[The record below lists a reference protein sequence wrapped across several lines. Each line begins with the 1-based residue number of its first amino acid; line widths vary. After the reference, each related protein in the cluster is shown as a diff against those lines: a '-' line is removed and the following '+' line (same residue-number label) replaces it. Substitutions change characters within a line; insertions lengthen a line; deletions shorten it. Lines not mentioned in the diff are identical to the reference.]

1 MILKEKNMNKSPSLA
16 KNLAIIGSALLIA
29 IVVILL
35 PLSDDFR
42 TIGDATL
49 TAQGQTAV
57 AILIFALILWI
68 TEAIPFHIT
77 GLLSM
82 VLLTLFRIDTFK
94 NIVRFGFGN
103 DVIVFFIG
111 VLILSSFIT
120 RSGLGK
126 RISMF
131 ILSLTGNRT
140 SNIIIGFLC
149 AGVVLSM
156 WITDMAVAAMLMPL
170 AKNIL
175 EEEGVRPLQSNFG
188 KALMISTAWGPII
201 GGIGTPAG
209 CGANPLAVSF
219 LKEMAGIDVSF
230 VDWMIY
236 GVPSAIFLIFPSWFI
251 LMRFF
256 KPEMSHLKKTKE
268 ELQMAYKNLPKMDHE
283 EKVTVT
289 LFLTT
294 VALWLLS
301 PLLEQWLGI
310 NIPISM
316 PVILTGCLFF
326 FPGMTSIRWKEIERD
341 MSWSSIVLVVSGVS
355 LGMMLFHSGAA
366 LWVSTALLGGIGS
379 IPILVRIFAIV
390 LIVSLLK
397 IIFSSNTVTGT
408 IIIPIMIAL
417 AISLGLDPLGV
428 TMPAAITA
436 SLAFILVTST
446 PTNVIPYSAG
456 YFSIKDMAKAGVV
469 LTIISSTILAVTLFA
484 AGKLTGLY

>member
-1 MILKEKNMNKSPSLA
+1 MNKSASTV
-16 KNLAIIGSALLIA
+16 KNLVLIA
-29 IVVILL
+29 VAMIIALVVINL
-35 PLSDDFR
+35 PLSTDMR
-42 TIGDATL
+42 TIGNAVL
-49 TAQGQTAV
+49 TQQGQTAL
-57 AILIFALILWI
+57 AILIFALVLWI

-77 GLLSM
+77 GLLGM
-82 VLLTLFRIDTFK
+82 ILLALFKIDSFK
-94 NIVRFGFGN
+94 NIVKSGFGN
-103 DVIVFFIG
+103 DVIIFFIG

-131 ILSLTGNRT
+131 ILSLTGNKT
-140 SNIIIGFLC
+140 SNIVLGFLC
-149 AGVVLSM
+149 AGLVLSM

-175 EEEGVRPLQSNFG
+175 EEEGVKPLKSNFG

-219 LKEMAGIDVSF
+219 LKDMAGIDVSF
-230 VDWMIY
+230 LDWMTY
-236 GVPSAIFLIFPSWFI
+236 GVPSAILLIFPAWFI

-256 KPEMSHLKKTKE
+256 KPEMTHLKKTKE
-268 ELQMAYKNLPKMDHE
+268 ELQANYKALPKMDHE
-283 EKVTVT
+283 EKVTII

-294 VALWLLS
+294 VGLWLFS
-301 PLLEQWLGI
+301 PLLSQLLGI
-310 NIPISM
+310 SIPISM

-326 FPGMTSIRWKEIERD
+326 FPGMTSIPWKEIEKD
-341 MSWSSIVLVVSGVS
+341 ISWSSIVLVVSGVS
-355 LGMMLFHSGAA
+355 LGLMLYQSGAA
-366 LWVSTALLGGIGS
+366 LWVSTALLGGIGE
-379 IPILVRIFAIV
+379 IPTFTRIFAII

-417 AISLGLDPLGV
+417 AIALGLDPLGV

-456 YFSIKDMAKAGVV
+456 YFSIRDMARAGVV
-469 LTIISSTILAVTLFA
+469 LTIVSSTILAVSLFVI
-484 AGKLTGLY
+484 GKMTGLY

>member
-1 MILKEKNMNKSPSLA
+1 MNKSSSMV
-16 KNLAIIGSALLIA
+16 KNMIIIAAALLVA
-29 IVVILL
+29 ILVIVL
-35 PLSDDFR
+35 PLSEDFR
-42 TIGDATL
+42 TVGEATL

-68 TEAIPFHIT
+68 TEAIPFHVT

-82 VLLTLFRIDTFK
+82 VLLTLFKIDSFK

-131 ILSLTGNRT
+131 ILSLTGNKT
-140 SNIIIGFLC
+140 SNIILGFLC
-149 AGVVLSM
+149 AGLVLSM

-175 EEEGVRPLQSNFG
+175 EEEGVKPLKSNFG

-219 LKEMAGIDVSF
+219 LKDMAGIEVSF
-230 VDWMIY
+230 LDWMTY
-236 GVPSAIFLIFPSWFI
+236 GVPSAILLIIPSWFI

-256 KPEMSHLKKTKE
+256 KPEMTHLKKSKE
-268 ELQMAYKNLPKMDHE
+268 ELQEAYKSLAKMDHE
-283 EKVTVT
+283 EKVTIV
-289 LFLTT
+289 LFLST
-294 VALWLLS
+294 VALWLFS
-301 PLLEQWLGI
+301 PLLSQLLDI
-310 NIPISM
+310 SIPISM

-326 FPGMTSIRWKEIERD
+326 FPGMSSIPWKEIERD
-341 MSWSSIVLVVSGVS
+341 ISWSSIVLVVSGVS
-355 LGMMLFHSGAA
+355 LGMMLFQSGAA

-379 IPILVRIFAIV
+379 IPILARIFAIV
-390 LIVSLLK
+390 LIVSMLK

-417 AISLGLDPLGV
+417 AMSLGLDPLGV

-469 LTIISSTILAVTLFA
+469 LTIISSMILAVTLLVI
-484 AGKLTGLY
+484 GKMTGLY

>member
-1 MILKEKNMNKSPSLA
+1 MNKSASTV
-16 KNLAIIGSALLIA
+16 KNLVLIA
-29 IVVILL
+29 VAMVIALVVINL
-35 PLSDDFR
+35 PLSTDMR
-42 TIGDATL
+42 TIGNAVL
-49 TAQGQTAV
+49 TQQGQTAL
-57 AILIFALILWI
+57 AILIFALVLWI

-77 GLLSM
+77 GLLGM
-82 VLLTLFRIDTFK
+82 ILLALFKIDSFK
-94 NIVRFGFGN
+94 NIVKSGFGN
-103 DVIVFFIG
+103 DVIIFFIG

-131 ILSLTGNRT
+131 ILSLTGNKT
-140 SNIIIGFLC
+140 SNIVLGFLC
-149 AGVVLSM
+149 AGLVLSM

-175 EEEGVRPLQSNFG
+175 EEEGVKPLKSNFG

-219 LKEMAGIDVSF
+219 LKDMAGIDVSF
-230 VDWMIY
+230 LDWMTY
-236 GVPSAIFLIFPSWFI
+236 GVPSAILLIFPAWFI

-256 KPEMSHLKKTKE
+256 KPEMTHLKKTKE
-268 ELQMAYKNLPKMDHE
+268 ELQANYKALPKMDHE
-283 EKVTVT
+283 EKVTII

-294 VALWLLS
+294 VGLWLFS
-301 PLLEQWLGI
+301 PLLSQLLGI
-310 NIPISM
+310 SIPISM

-326 FPGMTSIRWKEIERD
+326 FPGMTSIPWKEIEKD
-341 MSWSSIVLVVSGVS
+341 ISWSSIVLVVSGVS
-355 LGMMLFHSGAA
+355 LGLMLYQSGAA
-366 LWVSTALLGGIGS
+366 LWVSTALLGGIGE
-379 IPILVRIFAIV
+379 IPTFTRIFAII

-417 AISLGLDPLGV
+417 AIALGLDPLGV

-456 YFSIKDMAKAGVV
+456 YFSIRDMARAGVV
-469 LTIISSTILAVTLFA
+469 LTIVSSTILAVSLFVI
-484 AGKLTGLY
+484 GKMTGLY

>member
-1 MILKEKNMNKSPSLA
+1 MNKSTSTV
-16 KNLAIIGSALLIA
+16 KNLVFIAVAFIIAL
-29 IVVILL
+29 VVINL
-35 PLSDDFR
+35 PFSEDFR
-42 TIGDATL
+42 TIGAATL
-49 TAQGQTAV
+49 TREGQTAL
-57 AILIFALILWI
+57 AILVFALILWI
-68 TEAIPFHIT
+68 TEAIPFHVT
-77 GLLSM
+77 GLLGM
-82 VLLTLFRIDTFK
+82 VLLTLFRIDSFK
-94 NIVRFGFGN
+94 NIVKSGFGSG
-103 DVIVFFIG
+103 VIVFFIG
-111 VLILSSFIT
+111 VLILSSFIS

-131 ILSLTGNRT
+131 ILSLTGNKT
-140 SNIIIGFLC
+140 GNIILGFLC

-175 EEEGVRPLQSNFG
+175 EEEGVKPLKSNFG

-236 GVPSAIFLIFPSWFI
+236 GVPSAILLIFPSWFI

-256 KPEMSHLKKTKE
+256 KPEMTHLKKTKE
-268 ELQMAYKNLPKMDHE
+268 ALQADYKALPKMDHE
-283 EKVTVT
+283 EKVTIVLFFMTVT
-289 LFLTT
+289 L
-294 VALWLLS
+294 WLFS
-301 PLLEQWLGI
+301 PLLEQLLGI
-310 NIPISM
+310 SIPISM
-316 PVILTGCLFF
+316 PVIFTACLFF
-326 FPGMTSIRWKEIERD
+326 FPGMTNIPWKEIEKD
-341 MSWSSIVLVVSGVS
+341 ISWSSIVLVVSGVS
-355 LGMMLFHSGAA
+355 LGLMLYKTGAA
-366 LWVSTALLGGIGS
+366 MWVSIALLGNIGS
-379 IPILVRIFAIV
+379 IPILARIFAIV
-390 LIVSLLK
+390 IIVSLLK

-417 AISLGLDPLGV
+417 ALSLGLDPLGV

-456 YFSIKDMAKAGVV
+456 YFTIRDMAKAGVV
-469 LTIISSTILAVTLFA
+469 LTIISSVIVAVSLFVI
-484 AGKLTGLY
+484 GTMTGLY